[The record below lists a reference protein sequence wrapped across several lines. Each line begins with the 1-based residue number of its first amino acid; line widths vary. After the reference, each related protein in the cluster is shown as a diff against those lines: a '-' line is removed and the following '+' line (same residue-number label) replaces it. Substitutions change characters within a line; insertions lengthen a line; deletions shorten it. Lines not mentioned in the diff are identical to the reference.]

1 MMGFFDK
8 LKKGLAK
15 TRETITNK
23 IETLVLGYAD
33 INDDLLDELEEIL
46 KAIFNGAYNRNSH
59 NW

>member
-1 MMGFFDK
+1 MGFFDK

-46 KAIFNGAYNRNSH
+46 IRL
-59 NW
+59 